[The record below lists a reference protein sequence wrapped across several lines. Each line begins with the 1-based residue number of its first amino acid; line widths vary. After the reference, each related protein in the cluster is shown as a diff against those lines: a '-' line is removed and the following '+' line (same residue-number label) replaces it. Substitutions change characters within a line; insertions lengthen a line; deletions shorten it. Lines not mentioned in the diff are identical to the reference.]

1 MRKARHPEWGGGP
14 VPCGG
19 WGSRMREVGIR
30 MALGASASDIVRGFL
45 RRAAGVV
52 AVGLV
57 LGLAGAVAGTRLMS
71 SLLYGV
77 GATDPVTFVAV
88 PLLLTVM
95 VLVSSYLPA
104 RRASTVDP
112 ATVLRAE

>member
-1 MRKARHPEWGGGP
+1 M
-14 VPCGG
+14 
-19 WGSRMREVGIR
+19 
-30 MALGASASDIVRGFL
+30 
-45 RRAAGVV
+45 
-52 AVGLV
+52 GLV

>member
-1 MRKARHPEWGGGP
+1 M
-14 VPCGG
+14 
-19 WGSRMREVGIR
+19 
-30 MALGASASDIVRGFL
+30 
-45 RRAAGVV
+45 
-52 AVGLV
+52 GLV
-57 LGLAGAVAGTRLMS
+57 LGLAGAVAGTLLMS

>member
-1 MRKARHPEWGGGP
+1 M
-14 VPCGG
+14 
-19 WGSRMREVGIR
+19 
-30 MALGASASDIVRGFL
+30 RGFL
-45 RRAAGVV
+45 RRATGVV
-52 AVGLV
+52 TVGLA

-77 GATDPVTFVAV
+77 RATDPVTFVAV
-88 PLLLTVM
+88 PLLLTAM

-112 ATVLRAE
+112 AMVLRGE

>member
-1 MRKARHPEWGGGP
+1 M
-14 VPCGG
+14 
-19 WGSRMREVGIR
+19 
-30 MALGASASDIVRGFL
+30 RGFL
-45 RRAAGVV
+45 RRASGVV
-52 AVGLV
+52 AIGLA
-57 LGLAGAVAGTRLMS
+57 LGLAGALAAARLMS

-77 GATDPVTFVAV
+77 RATDPVTFVAV
-88 PLLLTVM
+88 PLLLTAM

>member
-1 MRKARHPEWGGGP
+1 
-14 VPCGG
+14 
-19 WGSRMREVGIR
+19 
-30 MALGASASDIVRGFL
+30 
-45 RRAAGVV
+45 
-52 AVGLV
+52 
-57 LGLAGAVAGTRLMS
+57 MS

-77 GATDPVTFVAV
+77 RATDPVTFVAV

>member
-1 MRKARHPEWGGGP
+1 MAAEAAR
-14 VPCGG
+14 
-19 WGSRMREVGIR
+19 SRMREVVIR
-30 MALGASASDIVRGFL
+30 MALGASESYIVRGFL
-45 RRAAGVV
+45 HSTTGVI

-77 GATDPVTFVAV
+77 RATDPVTFVAV
-88 PLLLTVM
+88 PLLLTAM
-95 VLVSSYLPA
+95 VVVSSYLPA

-112 ATVLRAE
+112 VTVLRAE